1 MKFKTACQDQQA
13 EESNI
18 NCLSQGR
25 NRMARVGFEPR
36 LR

>member
-13 EESNI
+13 GESNI
-18 NCLSQGR
+18 NCFSQGG